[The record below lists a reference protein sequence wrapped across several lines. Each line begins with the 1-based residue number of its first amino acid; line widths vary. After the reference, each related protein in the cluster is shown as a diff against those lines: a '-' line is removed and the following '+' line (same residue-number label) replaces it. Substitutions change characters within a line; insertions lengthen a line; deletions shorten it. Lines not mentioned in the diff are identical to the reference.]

1 MPLIWMRS
9 TESSSASHHLK
20 WGEGSENFADH
31 RVAHGSKAMTRYG
44 VGVGLLL
51 PVLMLGCARDIE
63 LSAVQADMVAVE
75 WQSRT
80 RSQTVEA
87 RMQELSDHLSPRS
100 STPRSRSAVPRPR
113 RWPHS
118 RHCGS
123 NCTTSRARCRRSSAG
138 HSVARQPGRGAPRPG
153 SPIGRG
159 ACGRWPHNYACPVR
173 PTMRRSM
180 YHHELVARFW

>member
-138 HSVARQPGRGAPRPG
+138 HSGARQRR
-153 SPIGRG
+153 RG
-159 ACGRWPHNYACPVR
+159 ACGRWPHNCACPVR
-173 PTMRRSM
+173 PTMRRSIDIIGDS
-180 YHHELVARFW
+180 V